1 LPHEEQQRSFNDPD
15 AAQSTR
21 PAHSDYAVLGLLPAP
36 EIPEKIAT
44 QLSTELPELLSKRVD
59 DRVSWDVSVVCD
71 PLTGSEPDAARVIDA
86 GRERMLEEGWDLAIC
101 ITDLPIRNDGQPVV
115 AAVSTARKLAVIS
128 LPPLGVT
135 LLHRRVREG
144 VVQLVNELYEG
155 SPELARADG
164 EERDDQEVVAG
175 TNAGEVR
182 SPSQR
187 PHQLVRRRLTEI
199 VSPIRRVTPTEDDD
213 VVDVRFVSPTV
224 RGHLRLLGGMV
235 LANRPWRLFTT
246 MKSALAAA
254 FATAAYALVM
264 PTIWQ
269 MADSLGWAR
278 LSGLMVL
285 SIAAMVAWIIVA
297 HNLWERPADGGADQD
312 QTALYN
318 AATAL
323 TLAVAVVFSY
333 GVLFVLVLVS
343 ALLFLDSGFLGSI
356 LGHTVGFSDYM
367 RLAWMATSLSIVAG
381 ALGSGLE
388 DEETVREA
396 TYGYRQRRRAAP
408 DDPEGSSDTP

>member
-1 LPHEEQQRSFNDPD
+1 LPHDQQSTSDDPN
-15 AAQSTR
+15 AAQLGRSARTDCI
-21 PAHSDYAVLGLLPAP
+21 ALGLIPAP

-44 QLSTELPELLSKRVD
+44 QLSAQLPDLLARNVD

-71 PLTGSEPDAARVIDA
+71 PLTGSEPDAIRVIDA
-86 GRERMLEEGWDLAIC
+86 GQERMLEEGWDLAIC
-101 ITDLPIRNDGQPVV
+101 ITDLPIRNGGRPVV
-115 AAVSTARKLAVIS
+115 AALSTAHNLAVLS

-135 LLHRRVREG
+135 LLHRRVNEG

-187 PHQLVRRRLTEI
+187 PHQLIRRRLTEI

-297 HNLWERPADGGADQD
+297 HNLWERPADGEVRDQS
-312 QTALYN
+312 ALYN

-323 TLAVAVVFSY
+323 TLTVAVLFSY
-333 GVLFVLVLVS
+333 AVLFALVLVA
-343 ALLFLDSGFLGSI
+343 ALIFLDSGFLQSV
-356 LGHTVGFSDYM
+356 LGHPVGFSDYM
-367 RLAWMATSLSIVAG
+367 RLAWMATSLSTVAG

-408 DDPEGSSDTP
+408 DDPEGSSDAA

>member
-1 LPHEEQQRSFNDPD
+1 LPPEEEQRSLDDPE
-15 AAQSTR
+15 AAQANRS
-21 PAHSDYAVLGLLPAP
+21 AHTDSVLLGLLPAP
-36 EIPEKIAT
+36 EIPEKIAAE
-44 QLSTELPELLSKRVD
+44 LSTELPELLSKRVD
-59 DRVSWDVSVVCD
+59 DRVSWDVSVVCN
-71 PLTGSEPDAARVIDA
+71 PLTGSEPDAVRVIDA

-101 ITDLPIRNDGQPVV
+101 ITDLPIRNDGRPVV

-144 VVQLVNELYEG
+144 IVQLVNELYEG
-155 SPELARADG
+155 RPELGRVDG
-164 EERDDQEVVAG
+164 EERDDQEVDAG
-175 TNAGEVR
+175 ANAGNAR
-182 SPSQR
+182 RPSQR
-187 PHQLVRRRLTEI
+187 PHQLVRRRLTEL
-199 VSPIRRVTPTEDDD
+199 VSPIRRITPTGDD
-213 VVDVRFVSPTV
+213 VVDVRFVSPTI

-264 PTIWQ
+264 PSIWQ
-269 MADSLGWAR
+269 MADSLGWVR
-278 LSGLMVL
+278 LSGLMIL
-285 SIAAMVAWIIVA
+285 SITAMVTWLIVA
-297 HNLWERPADGGADQD
+297 HNLWERPADGAAED

-333 GVLFVLVLVS
+333 GVLFVLVLVA
-343 ALLFLDSGFLGSI
+343 ALIFLDSGFLGSI

-367 RLAWMATSLSIVAG
+367 RLAWMATSLSTVAG